1 MTKVSKLLL
10 AVVLSFSSLTSF
22 AQDKSDIYKDG
33 WIDMNK
39 NGKKDVYED
48 KSKSND
54 ERIKDLMGQMT
65 LDEKVMQVTT
75 LYGYGRILQDERPT
89 EEWKTRV
96 WKDGI
101 GNIDEHVNAYSN
113 KFGIFNESSFPYS
126 EHAKTTNLVQ
136 KWFLEETRLG
146 IPVDFTNEAMYG
158 VKHEKS
164 TMVAGPICRASAWDR
179 DLEYRVGTMY
189 AKEARAL
196 GYDNIYAPMLD
207 VARLA
212 NWARVAQTYGEDP
225 YLVSQMGLQ
234 MVNGLQ
240 DHNVAST
247 PKHFLGYSV
256 VMGGR
261 DGNSRV
267 DPQIPLRDYWNLIAE
282 PWRVAVVEGK
292 LMGLMITYA
301 DYDGE
306 PIIDSDYWMNRMLRE
321 QWGFK
326 GYTVSD
332 SDALEYL
339 DKKHMTASSYPDG
352 IARAFKAGLNMRTTF
367 TVPEQFT
374 EAMHKALDQKLLTEE
389 ELDVRV
395 AEVLDV
401 KFRLGL
407 FDEPLVADEMAA
419 DKIVKSEE
427 HKALALET
435 SRKAMVLLKNYR
447 RTLPF
452 HKDEYK
458 SIALIGAL
466 ADNKKD
472 MNPTMYSGYNQ
483 DPITVKE
490 GLEKVIK
497 DLGVDIKIN
506 YAKGVDVTDAHFPE
520 SDVMDFPLTS
530 KEEKEI
536 EEAIEAAKKSEV
548 VVMVVGDNLKSQGES
563 QSRVELKLPGHQQKM
578 LQAVHDAV
586 PNKNFILVLMSGRAV
601 QLNWADK
608 NCQSILEAWIAG
620 EYAGQAIAETL
631 FGINAPSGKTPVTF
645 PKHVGQIVQAFPRKP
660 GADGDGHA
668 RVNGDLYPFGH
679 GLAYTHFEYK
689 NMKVVK
695 KEVDG
700 QEIFEVSAK
709 IRNAGWRDGTEI
721 VQLYVRD
728 ELSSV
733 TTYELNLKG
742 FERVDLKRGETKEV
756 KFTVRP
762 VDLALYNREYKF
774 VTEKGEFTISLGASS
789 QDIRLKKRVSIDK
802 DYTDFD
808 KSHNYFERLVK

>member
-1 MTKVSKLLL
+1 MNKNNGLILVFAFLFPLM
-10 AVVLSFSSLTSF
+10 SF
-22 AQDKSDIYKDG
+22 AQNNDIYKDG
-33 WIDMNK
+33 WIDLNK
-39 NGKKDVYED
+39 NGDKDIYED
-48 KSKSND
+48 SSKPVD
-54 ERIKDLMGQMT
+54 KRIKDLLNQMT

-89 EEWKTRV
+89 DDWKNKV

-101 GNIDEHVNAYSN
+101 GNIDEHVNGYSN

-126 EHAKTTNLVQ
+126 EHAKTINLVQ
-136 KWFLEETRLG
+136 KWFLENTRLG

-158 VKHEKS
+158 VKHERS
-164 TMVAGPICRASAWDR
+164 TMVAGPIGRASAWDR
-179 DLEYRVGTMY
+179 DLEYRIGVMY

-207 VARLA
+207 VARLP

-234 MVNGLQ
+234 MINGLQ
-240 DHNVAST
+240 DNNVAST

-256 VMGGR
+256 VIGAR
-261 DGNSRV
+261 DGNARV
-267 DPQIPLRDYWNLIAE
+267 DPQIPLRDFWNLIAE

-292 LMGLMITYA
+292 IMGLMVSYT

-306 PIIDSDYWMNRMLRE
+306 PIIDSDYWMNRVLRD

-339 DKKHMTASSYPDG
+339 DLKHKTAGSYPEG

-374 EAMHKALDQKLLTEE
+374 VAMHEALNKGLLTEE

-395 AEVLDV
+395 KEVLDV

-407 FDEPLVADEMAA
+407 FDKPLVEDESAA
-419 DKIVKSEE
+419 DRIVKSEE
-427 HKALALET
+427 NKALALE
-435 SRKAMVLLKNYR
+435 SARKSMILLKNYR

-452 HKDEYK
+452 HKDKYK
-458 SIALIGAL
+458 SIALIGPL
-466 ADNKKD
+466 SNNKHD

-497 DLGVDIKIN
+497 ELDVDIKLT
-506 YAKGVDVTDAHFPE
+506 YAKGVDATDANFPK
-520 SDVMDFPLTS
+520 SDVISFPMS
-530 KEEKEI
+530 VDEKNGI
-536 EEAIEAAKKSEV
+536 AEAVELAKNAEV
-548 VVMVVGDNLKSQGES
+548 AILVLGDNLNSQGES
-563 QSRVELKLPGHQQKM
+563 QSRIELKLPGYQQE
-578 LQAVHDAV
+578 LLEAVHATGTPV
-586 PNKNFILVLMSGRAV
+586 ILVLMSGRAV
-601 QLNWADK
+601 QLNWADE
-608 NCQSILEAWIAG
+608 NLPAILEAWIAG

-631 FGINAPSGKTPVTF
+631 FGINYPSGKLPITF
-645 PKHVGQIVQAFPRKP
+645 PKHVGQSVQAFPRKP
-660 GADGDGHA
+660 GSDGDGHA
-668 RVNGDLYPFGH
+668 RVSGDLYPFGH
-679 GLAYTHFEYK
+679 GLAYTHFEYSK
-689 NMKVVK
+689 MKAIK
-695 KEVDG
+695 KEKDG
-700 QEIFEVSAK
+700 EEYFEISAN

-721 VQLYVRD
+721 IQLYVRD
-728 ELSSV
+728 EVSSV

-742 FERVDLKRGETKEV
+742 FTKVDLKRGETKTV
-756 KFTVRP
+756 YFTVTP
-762 VDLALYNREYKF
+762 KDLALYNRQYEY

-789 QDIRLKKRVSIDK
+789 QDIRLKKRVSLDK
-802 DYTDFD
+802 DYTDFG
-808 KSHNYFERLVK
+808 KSHDYFQSIIK

>member
-1 MTKVSKLLL
+1 MIKVTKLVL
-10 AVVLSFSSLTSF
+10 AVAFLLPSITSLGQGS
-22 AQDKSDIYKDG
+22 SDIYKDG
-33 WIDMNK
+33 WIDFNK
-39 NGKKDVYED
+39 NGKKDIYED
-48 KSKSND
+48 KTQDVDS
-54 ERIKDLMGQMT
+54 RIKNLLNQMT

-89 EEWKTRV
+89 DEWKTKV

-101 GNIDEHVNAYSN
+101 GNIDEHVNGYSN

-164 TMVAGPICRASAWDR
+164 TMVTGPIGRASAWDR
-179 DLEYRVGTMY
+179 DLEYRIGTMY

-207 VARLA
+207 VARLP

-256 VMGGR
+256 VIGAR
-261 DGNSRV
+261 DGNARV
-267 DPQIPLRDYWNLIAE
+267 DPQIPLRDFWNLIAE
-282 PWRVAVVEGK
+282 PWRVAVVEGG

-306 PIIDSDYWMNRMLRE
+306 PIIDSDYWMNKVLRN

-339 DKKHMTASSYPDG
+339 DKKHKTAGSYAEG
-352 IARAFKAGLNMRTTF
+352 IANAFKAGLNMRTTF

-374 EAMHKALDQKLLTEE
+374 VAMHEALEKGMLSEA

-407 FDEPLVADEMAA
+407 FDKPLVEDEMAA
-419 DKIVKSEE
+419 DKIVKSED
-427 HKALALET
+427 HLALALE
-435 SRKAMVLLKNYR
+435 SARKSMVLLKNYR

-452 HKDEYK
+452 HKDEFK
-458 SIALIGAL
+458 SIALIGPL
-466 ADNKKD
+466 ADNKHD
-472 MNPTMYSGYNQ
+472 MNPTMYSGWGQ
-483 DPITVKE
+483 DPVTVKE

-497 DLGVDIKIN
+497 DLEADIKLT
-506 YAKGVDVTDAHFPE
+506 YAKGVDATDPYFPE
-520 SDVMDFPLTS
+520 SDIMTFPMTVA
-530 KEEKEI
+530 EQDGI
-536 EEAIEAAKKSEV
+536 EEAIEIAKNAEV
-548 VVMVVGDNLKSQGES
+548 VIMVLGDNLKSQGES
-563 QSRVELKLPGHQQKM
+563 QSRVELKLPGRQQQ
-578 LQAVHDAV
+578 LLEAVHAV
-586 PNKNFILVLMSGRAV
+586 NPNVILVLSSGRAV

-608 NCQSILEAWIAG
+608 NLDAILEAWIAG

-631 FGINAPSGKTPVTF
+631 FGINYPSGKLPITF
-645 PKHVGQIVQAFPRKP
+645 PKHIGQSIQAFPRKP

-679 GLAYTHFEYK
+679 GLAYTHFEYS
-689 NMKVVK
+689 NMKAIK
-695 KEVDG
+695 KEVNG
-700 QEIFEVSAK
+700 EEIFEITANIK
-709 IRNAGWRDGTEI
+709 NAGWRDGTEI

-742 FERVDLKRGETKEV
+742 FERVELKRGETKSVE
-756 KFTVRP
+756 FTVKP
-762 VDLALYNREYKF
+762 VDLALYNRNYDF

-789 QDIRLKKRVSIDK
+789 QDIRLKKRVSLDK
-802 DYTDFD
+802 DYTFGKDRD
-808 KSHNYFERLVK
+808 YFSGK